1 MLNRFFKFILMLL
14 LQSAVCSSIVMLIY
28 RWYIDSVISINAYI
42 ILLSMIA
49 IEVVL
54 LYKLGF
60 ESFKITRRL
69 INGFRLRYLRG

>member
-14 LQSAVCSSIVMLIY
+14 LQSAVCSSIVMSIY
-28 RWYIDSVISINAYI
+28 RLYIDSVISINAYI
-42 ILLSMIA
+42 ILLNMIA